1 MFRTIARPPD
11 RAARIHNTFSASNM
25 ILNTPQGTQEVNKMV
40 SEDFWNKLGPETNNF
55 WIFYFRVYSEFSF
68 LQITRKRK
76 VWELRVVI

>member
-40 SEDFWNKLGPETNNF
+40 SEDFRNKLGPETNNF
-55 WIFYFRVYSEFSF
+55 
-68 LQITRKRK
+68 
-76 VWELRVVI
+76 